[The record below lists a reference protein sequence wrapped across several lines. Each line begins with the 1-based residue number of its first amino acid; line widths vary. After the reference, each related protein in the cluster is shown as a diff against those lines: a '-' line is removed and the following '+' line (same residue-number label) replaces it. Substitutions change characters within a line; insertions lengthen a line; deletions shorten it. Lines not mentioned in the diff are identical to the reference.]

1 MSKKTFIFL
10 PFILLSILT
19 STPGLSLK
27 NEAIILLKK
36 AAISDQTIELIIR
49 EKIIETCAF
58 TLQEIL
64 DLKTAGISDETIQ
77 MIIKEGSFMKSSE
90 PIVYGKDIR
99 PIKFTTAKDI
109 VELKHAGVSDEI
121 IQAIIIYGSKDSSD
135 IDREKAWDM
144 LRNMGII
151 LDRHRHHPPP
161 LPLPHHPD

>member
-1 MSKKTFIFL
+1 
-10 PFILLSILT
+10 LSIFT
-19 STPGLSLK
+19 STPGVCLN
-27 NEAIILLKK
+27 NESIILLKK

-64 DLKTAGISDETIQ
+64 DLKRAGISDKTIQ

-90 PIVYGKDIR
+90 PIIYGKDIR

-109 VELKHAGVSDEI
+109 VELKQAGVSDDI

-135 IDREKAWDM
+135 IDRKKAWDM
-144 LRNMGII
+144 LRDMGII
-151 LDRHRHHPPP
+151 LDRRRHDPPP
-161 LPLPHHPD
+161 LPGPHHHPD

>member
-1 MSKKTFIFL
+1 L
-10 PFILLSILT
+10 PFILLSIFT
-19 STPGLSLK
+19 STPGVCLN
-27 NEAIILLKK
+27 NESIILLKK

-64 DLKTAGISDETIQ
+64 DLKRAGISDKTIQ

-90 PIVYGKDIR
+90 PIIYGKDIR

-109 VELKHAGVSDEI
+109 VELKQAGVSDDI

-135 IDREKAWDM
+135 IDRKKAWDM
-144 LRNMGII
+144 LRDMGII
-151 LDRHRHHPPP
+151 LDRRRHDPPP
-161 LPLPHHPD
+161 LPGPHHHPD